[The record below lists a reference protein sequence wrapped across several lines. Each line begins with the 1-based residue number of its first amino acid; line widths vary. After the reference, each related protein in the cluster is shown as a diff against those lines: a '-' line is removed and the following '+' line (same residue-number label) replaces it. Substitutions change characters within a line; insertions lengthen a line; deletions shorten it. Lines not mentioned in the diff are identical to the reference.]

1 MGDAPLV
8 QTLGIAAGY
17 AAVLVLALYIQGET
31 VVQLYRTP
39 ELIWLAIPLILYW
52 ISWVWL
58 QTHRGEMHEDP
69 IVFAVRDRTSW
80 VVAAGIAAVFVVA
93 AVV

>member
-1 MGDAPLV
+1 
-8 QTLGIAAGY
+8 
-17 AAVLVLALYIQGET
+17 
-31 VVQLYRTP
+31 
-39 ELIWLAIPLILYW
+39 
-52 ISWVWL
+52 
-58 QTHRGEMHEDP
+58 MHEDP